1 MNSKLQNIPK
11 PNVINLKECPDR
23 KRYTISEW
31 EKYGG
36 ETLEIHSYDRYV
48 EGESIPFAGD
58 EELLKKAT
66 KGVASS
72 HLLTIKKW
80 YETTDEPYGIFLED
94 DVDYS
99 TIEHWN
105 FTLSEFIEKCNDY
118 AWSALQLGL
127 VFEYPYYIYREYPL
141 MAPRRR
147 NIWDHG
153 LQCYVLKRECAQ
165 KIVQFYFSF
174 EEALTGKQVI
184 NYSMPLNAPDAFEN
198 NVLHGFGKVI
208 VFPLFN
214 HNVTDFRSK
223 NIYYYNQMAASAIY
237 SYEFLKDW
245 WEKKG
250 SSKSLEEI
258 FENAQL

>member
-1 MNSKLQNIPK
+1 M
-11 PNVINLKECPDR
+11 
-23 KRYTISEW
+23 
-31 EKYGG
+31 
-36 ETLEIHSYDRYV
+36 
-48 EGESIPFAGD
+48 
-58 EELLKKAT
+58 
-66 KGVASS
+66 VAV
-72 HLLTIKKW
+72 LTI
-80 YETTDEPYGIFLED
+80 T
-94 DVDYS
+94 
-99 TIEHWN
+99 
-105 FTLSEFIEKCNDY
+105 
-118 AWSALQLGL
+118 ALTRDKGT
-127 VFEYPYYIYREYPL
+127 
-141 MAPRRR
+141 APGKPCVAA
-147 NIWDHG
+147 IME